1 MVIKSKIQCPICRVS
16 NTNQQSRSP
25 YEQSECQ
32 ISHKFPRPLFW
43 TSTSNTAVLDLFVKF
58 VLATYFPA
66 PRGSWNFLESL
77 LTSLKHGARGDMR
90 VWAKPRWY
98 VLPLL
103 CCFSAVSPGSVF
115 FFCFSPLV
123 KYVFSFHHTIIHKCY
138 ISITATAIKTS
149 CHSKSKPCPECS

>member
-32 ISHKFPRPLFW
+32 ILHKFPRPLFW

-77 LTSLKHGARGDMR
+77 LTSLKHGARGDMH

-115 FFCFSPLV
+115 FLLFSAGKVCFLLS
-123 KYVFSFHHTIIHKCY
+123 SHD
-138 ISITATAIKTS
+138 
-149 CHSKSKPCPECS
+149 HSQVLHINHSYCDQDFMSQNLNHVLTVHR